1 MNKTDQLYLIKLGE
15 IVLKGENRNFFER
28 KLRKNIKKKLSSY
41 SPRFVTQKGR
51 LFLRVLDCPFEIV
64 SSALKTTFGIQGFS
78 PALSVNKTLDD
89 ILNAVLKLM
98 SSTPKE
104 KWKTTFKIT
113 SRRADKSFPFSS
125 YEICCKAGDTVLQSY
140 PNIKVDVHNLDTT
153 ISIEV
158 RDRAYIYI
166 SSEKGPGGLPVGCA
180 GKGLLLLS
188 GGIDSPVAGFLMAK
202 RGLRQD
208 AIYFHTYPYTSDEAL
223 GKVKKLAAIVSEYI
237 PEMNLYVV
245 PFTAVQLEINRNSHD
260 EERTL
265 LMRYAMVKIANRVA
279 DKIYAKCLVT
289 GEALSQVASQTL
301 ESLILTDSASDLL
314 IFRPLIGLDKEEII
328 TKAKRIGTYE
338 TSILPYEDCC
348 TIFSPEHP
356 LVKPEKAKLTEAYQK
371 INLEPM
377 VLEAVAETLN
387 TKIKLTIVPKHFRTT
402 TTLSHVLPSNQMGRH
417 TF

>member
-1 MNKTDQLYLIKLGE
+1 MNKTGQLYLIKLGE

-28 KLRKNIKKKLSSY
+28 KLRQNIKKKLSAY

-51 LFLRVLDCPFEIV
+51 LFLRVSDCQAGVV
-64 SSALKTTFGIQGFS
+64 SAALRNTFGIQGFS
-78 PALSVNKTLDD
+78 PALSVNKSIKD

-98 SSTPKE
+98 SAAPKE
-104 KWKTTFKIT
+104 KWNTTFKIT
-113 SRRADKSFPFSS
+113 SRRADKSFPLSS
-125 YEICCKAGDTVLQSY
+125 YEICCQAGDAVLNAY
-140 PNIKVDVHNLDTT
+140 PEIKVNVHNPDTT

-158 RDRAYIYI
+158 RDRAYVYI
-166 SSEKGPGGLPVGCA
+166 TSEKGPGGLPVGCA

-188 GGIDSPVAGFLMAK
+188 GGIDSPVAGFRMAK

-223 GKVKKLAAIVSEYI
+223 DKVKKLASIVSEFI
-237 PEMNLYVV
+237 PEMSLFVV
-245 PFTAVQLEINRNSHD
+245 PFTDVQLEINRNSRD

-265 LMRYAMVKIANRVA
+265 LMRYAMVKISNIVA
-279 DKIYAKCLVT
+279 SKIYAKCLVT

-328 TKAKRIGTYE
+328 VTAKKIGTYE

-356 LVKPEKAKLTEAYQK
+356 LVKPGKEKLTEVYQK
-371 INLEPM
+371 INLDTLI
-377 VLEAVAETLN
+377 LEAVEKTLN
-387 TKIKLTIVPKHFRTT
+387 TKIKLNESKEI
-402 TTLSHVLPSNQMGRH
+402 
-417 TF
+417 